1 MGKTKRMLSALRRKA
16 PEIAL
21 EFLSVVFAVLLAL
34 LLNEWREN
42 RHEAA
47 LAGKARGDIISEVR
61 ANEKGLR
68 DKAGVNQEVLEN
80 LKHLVAGTVPPETQ
94 DLDITFHYSL
104 LSSSAWRA
112 AQMTR
117 ATHALDY
124 RWMARITTVYDLQE
138 ICDRQAS
145 LLMDQLMVLVPE
157 ELQAGKELQSLYRRM
172 TNVLSLQETMRA
184 AYRKILQAEAAH

>member
-1 MGKTKRMLSALRRKA
+1 MRRKA
-16 PEIAL
+16 PEIAM
-21 EFLSVVFAVLLAL
+21 EFFSVVFAVLLAL

-47 LAGKARGDIISEVR
+47 LANKARGDIVRELR

-68 DKAGVNQEVLEN
+68 EKAAVNQAVLDN
-80 LKHLVAGTVPPETQ
+80 LRHLVEGTVPKETR

-104 LSSSAWRA
+104 LSSSAWKV

-117 ATHALDY
+117 AIHSLDY

-145 LLMDQLMVLVPE
+145 LLMDRLVALSPE
-157 ELQAGKELQSLYRRM
+157 ELQSRAEQNNLYRRM
-172 TNVLSLQETMRA
+172 ANVLGLQGTLRK
-184 AYRKILQAEAAH
+184 AYEAVLPAEVEPD